1 MRKQEATMT
10 SYYYINEYSLRGQF
24 ANIEEFSRSMQN
36 DTLPLLNKI
45 KQLEGAIFLK
55 TDFWQ
60 AKICPDCSIFD
71 LSHNKT
77 KRYAVSEALKVKISK
92 LLCNRP
98 YWDEEL
104 PPSLEIESYDFD
116 KDYCAKFATDNCFL
130 RALGSDGNIVSFWH
144 EAYQDNKLSLDVK
157 RNGKLTTE
165 RLLNIACE
173 AHWPK
178 EIIKRQWFITEG
190 IRATIRLDEPDNH
203 TAHFHVECEGYAGSF
218 ELIQGNVLKEKG
230 NANLRRKI
238 HTEVK
243 HWHAT
248 HLQELMITWQKV
260 HGTDRYKW
268 QS

>member
-1 MRKQEATMT
+1 MKKKEATIS
-10 SYYYINEYSLRGQF
+10 SYYYLNEYSLRGQF

-92 LLCNRP
+92 LLCNRQ
-98 YWDEEL
+98 YWDEEQ

-116 KDYCAKFATDNCFL
+116 KDYCANFDKDNCFL
-130 RALGSDGNIVSFWH
+130 RALYSEGNIVSFWH
-144 EAYQDNKLSLDVK
+144 AAYQDNKLSLDVK
-157 RNGKLTTE
+157 RNGKVTTE
-165 RLLNIACE
+165 SLLNLACE

-178 EIIKRQWFITEG
+178 KLIKRQWFITGE
-190 IRATIRLDEPDNH
+190 IRATIRLAEPESH

-218 ELIQGNVLKEKG
+218 ELSNGNVLEETG
-230 NANLRRKI
+230 NVNLRRQI

-243 HWHAT
+243 RWHAT
-248 HLQELMITWQKV
+248 HLHELMTAWRTL
-260 HGTDRYKW
+260 HGNER
-268 QS
+268 